1 MRERLTAALERR
13 AGTRQARVQALLA
26 ARRQADETRARE
38 IFAAFRVNLTDSIH
52 RLEQD
57 EEEQLAMLFG
67 DDQREQRR
75 KDLRNLRSR
84 LDSLADEERR
94 ELDAIRQRYT
104 DVKPYVSAAAVVFA
118 LTAADVAAWGAG
130 R

>member
-1 MRERLTAALERR
+1 
-13 AGTRQARVQALLA
+13 
-26 ARRQADETRARE
+26 
-38 IFAAFRVNLTDSIH
+38 
-52 RLEQD
+52 
-57 EEEQLAMLFG
+57 MLFG

>member
-1 MRERLTAALERR
+1 M
-13 AGTRQARVQALLA
+13 
-26 ARRQADETRARE
+26 
-38 IFAAFRVNLTDSIH
+38 
-52 RLEQD
+52 
-57 EEEQLAMLFG
+57 MLFG

-94 ELDAIRQRYT
+94 ELDAIHERYS

-118 LTAADVAAWGAG
+118 LTAADAAAWGPG

>member
-1 MRERLTAALERR
+1 MSAPVLEATEVLEPTEVLEAPR
-13 AGTRQARVQALLA
+13 A
-26 ARRQADETRARE
+26 
-38 IFAAFRVNLTDSIH
+38 
-52 RLEQD
+52 
-57 EEEQLAMLFG
+57 
-67 DDQREQRR
+67 
-75 KDLRNLRSR
+75 DLPPR
-84 LDSLADEERR
+84 LDEFGA